1 MLIPPVRKI
10 SILLAFG
17 RFFDFRFFS
26 LCVFFL
32 VPSRSAAVFCG
43 LAADGCLFWA
53 ACFAVGVFLLR
64 TVWAVFFV
72 VWCFVFPVFV
82 FCTMFFPSAGE
93 FGIYWSSCPA
103 QEPGKQKSAFRVL
116 FCVLCFISK
125 CFIFNLIHIA
135 CSSYIFASCAIT
147 TCGMVLSGAC
157 WQTPPIL

>member
-1 MLIPPVRKI
+1 MAMTIMLIPPVRKI

-32 VPSRSAAVFCG
+32 VPGRSAAVFCG

-72 VWCFVFPVFV
+72 VCGVFPVGFV
-82 FCTMFFPSAGE
+82 F
-93 FGIYWSSCPA
+93 II
-103 QEPGKQKSAFRVL
+103 L
-116 FCVLCFISK
+116 FCAGTRKAERCLPGSFIY
-125 CFIFNLIHIA
+125 FLFF
-135 CSSYIFASCAIT
+135 YIFASCAIT